1 MKQNKAVRRAL
12 YTKAV
17 YQWEREF
24 LDLHPRM
31 NAALP
36 MPALQRLARRIWRS
50 HGNGKTMPKIVA
62 GQGLASDA
70 RRQSYYTIR
79 VDNTEP
85 RIILA
90 RHQRR
95 VGVLLHELAHAL
107 GDYREYDHGPAFTN
121 RYFHLLGQYA

>member
-1 MKQNKAVRRAL
+1 MKPNKAVRRAL

-24 LDLHPRM
+24 LDLHPCM
-31 NAALP
+31 NADLP
-36 MPALQRLARRIWRS
+36 MSALQRLARRIWS
-50 HGNGKTMPKIVA
+50 VHGNGKMLPAVVS
-62 GQGLASDA
+62 GCGLASDE

-79 VDNTEP
+79 IDNTEP
-85 RIILA
+85 RIVLA

-107 GDYREYDHGPAFTN
+107 GTGREYDHGPAFTN
-121 RYFHLLGQYA
+121 RYFHLLGLYV